1 MSVAWDD
8 IGGLVDAHER
18 FLAGARVDADVRD
31 PVLDSWKRCRSAGLE
46 PDRLLIP
53 YDPDLTLTDPFL
65 HAADPVLS
73 RLTASLSN
81 VSMTIV
87 LCDGQARVVQR
98 HGGDRRLLSRLD
110 AVNFAPGF
118 CASEAAAGTNG
129 VGTALAERG
138 PVYVLGREH
147 FADCLSPFACAGA
160 PVRDP
165 LSGRIEA
172 ILDLTCLRD
181 DGDPAMLRLVRETAH
196 DIEARLLE
204 QATDRERA
212 LLAAY
217 RRAAPPSE
225 PWPRQPDGPAGT
237 RGPYGHGAETLGR
250 VDLAVLREKAEEL
263 IASPHLTL
271 DQVTLPGGRVATLL
285 RRPVMGASGETGV
298 VVEARVL
305 GGPHLR
311 HMERTAP
318 TGAAERAGAAETGEA
333 GEAGEKAEVGEAR
346 ASTPPVPL
354 VQLVTPTLTPPVSPP
369 VTPTLTPPE
378 PSVTPTGLTP
388 SDEPVTPV
396 GLRTPTVSPGSEMG
410 PSSPTSPMPPPG
422 SPPTSPTPPTAP
434 VMPPGVAPPTPTTPT
449 EEAAPIAP
457 PDATTSTTSAAP
469 TTPATASPPPSATTP
484 TAPPPAAQPSRPAAT
499 PRPAVVL
506 RAVAPPSPQP
516 PPAAARPAPAPDPAL
531 SPGPG
536 GDAAAGPSGDPVADA
551 WLLLVGE
558 PGVGRL
564 AVLARRRLELLHDAG
579 IRIGTTLDVTRT
591 AEELTE
597 VAVPRFADFAAVDLP
612 DSVLLGDEPEPL
624 GEGMALRRVALGAVH
639 RDSHL
644 YEAGDRVQYVATTPQ
659 ARSWETGRS
668 VLEPV
673 LAEAGGWLAQ
683 DPARLERALA
693 AGIHSLIT
701 VPLRA
706 RGTTLGVVSFYRSRQ
721 PAPFEDDDLSLA
733 QELAGRAAI
742 CVDNARR
749 YTREHNTALALQRS
763 LLPRGRPE
771 QSAVEVAYRY
781 LPAQA
786 GVGGDWF
793 DVIPLSGARV
803 ALVVGDVVGHGLHA
817 AATMGRLRTA
827 VHNFSSLDLP
837 PDDLLT
843 HLDDLVARLDRGE
856 GWAVENTHEDSG
868 IIGAT
873 CLYAVYDSVSRHCT
887 LARAG
892 HPLPAIV
899 GPGGHVDL
907 VDLPSGP
914 PLGLGGMPFETVE
927 LELAEGSR
935 LVLYTD
941 GLVEDRH
948 RDIDT
953 GLERLRAVLSGADRT
968 PEDTCDAVL
977 DALLPTR
984 PCDDVALLVA
994 RTHALGAERVA
1005 HWELPGDPAIVSRAR
1020 VAATRQLT
1028 AWGLDDL
1035 AFTTELIVSELVTN
1049 AIRHA
1054 TGPVQLR
1061 LLRDRALICE
1071 VFDGSGTSPRLR
1083 RARTEDEGGRGLFLV
1098 AQLTERWGTRYTP
1111 DGKIIWA
1118 EQPLP

>member
-1 MSVAWDD
+1 MIPLSVAWDD

-18 FLAGARVDADVRD
+18 FLAGARVDSDVRD

-46 PDRLLIP
+46 PHRLLIP
-53 YDPDLTLTDPFL
+53 YAPDLAMDDPFL
-65 HAADPVLS
+65 RAADPVLD
-73 RLTASLSN
+73 RLTAALAH

-87 LCDGQARVVQR
+87 LCDAQARMVQR
-98 HGGDRRLLSRLD
+98 HGGDRRLLARLD
-110 AVNFAPGF
+110 EVNFAPGF

-129 VGTALAERG
+129 VGTALAERQ
-138 PVYVLGREH
+138 PVFVLGREH

-160 PVRDP
+160 PVRNP

-172 ILDLTCLRD
+172 VLDLTCLRD
-181 DGDPAMLRLVRETAH
+181 DGDPGMVRLVREAAH
-196 DIEARLLE
+196 DIEAGLLE
-204 QATDRERA
+204 QATERERA

-217 RRAAPPSE
+217 RRAAAYDPTRTAGTAAGV
-225 PWPRQPDGPAGT
+225 WPRQPVDPSAARGGPPGDGS
-237 RGPYGHGAETLGR
+237 TLGR

-263 IASPHLTL
+263 IASPHRTL
-271 DQVTLPGGRVATLL
+271 DEVALSGGRTATLL
-285 RRPVMGASGETGV
+285 RRPVMTATGETGV

-311 HMERTAP
+311 HTELTGTTTPGSAVPSTTTASMTLPGTGQPTGPGAATGRTVGSVTGRTAGRVAGTPSGTSAGTPSRTSGGPPDGARPGTPGAVPSTSAVPPAAPISSEGLP
-318 TGAAERAGAAETGEA
+318 TTERPPTPL
-333 GEAGEKAEVGEAR
+333 R
-346 ASTPPVPL
+346 QPSTTTPHRPSTTQQPPTTQPQPPTQPVPSPAVL
-354 VQLVTPTLTPPVSPP
+354 LQTVVPPAPVDAPYVPSAPPPPGRTTPY
-369 VTPTLTPPE
+369 
-378 PSVTPTGLTP
+378 G
-388 SDEPVTPV
+388 
-396 GLRTPTVSPGSEMG
+396 PGG
-410 PSSPTSPMPPPG
+410 APPPG
-422 SPPTSPTPPTAP
+422 S
-434 VMPPGVAPPTPTTPT
+434 
-449 EEAAPIAP
+449 
-457 PDATTSTTSAAP
+457 DSAA
-469 TTPATASPPPSATTP
+469 
-484 TAPPPAAQPSRPAAT
+484 
-499 PRPAVVL
+499 
-506 RAVAPPSPQP
+506 
-516 PPAAARPAPAPDPAL
+516 D
-531 SPGPG
+531 G
-536 GDAAAGPSGDPVADA
+536 

-579 IRIGTTLDVTRT
+579 VRVGTTLDVTRT
-591 AEELTE
+591 AEELAE
-597 VAVPRFADFAAVDLP
+597 VTVPRFADFAAVDLP
-612 DSVLLGDEPEPL
+612 DCVLRGDEPERF
-624 GEGMALRRVALGAVH
+624 GVGMSLRRVALGAVH
-639 RDSHL
+639 EESHL
-644 YEAGDRVQYVATTPQ
+644 YEVGDPVEYVPTTPQ
-659 ARSWETGRS
+659 ARSLETGRP

-683 DPARLERALA
+683 DPSRLEQTLA

-701 VPLRA
+701 LPLRA
-706 RGTTLGVVSFYRSRQ
+706 RGTTLGCVSFYRSEQ

-733 QELAGRAAI
+733 QELVGRAAI
-742 CVDNARR
+742 CIDNARR

-827 VHNFSSLDLP
+827 VHNFCSLDLP

-843 HLDDLVARLDRGE
+843 HLDDLVGRLDRGE
-856 GWAVENTHEDSG
+856 GWAVENTHQDTG
-868 IIGAT
+868 IVGAT
-873 CLYAVYDSVSRHCT
+873 CLYAVYDPVSRRCT
-887 LARAG
+887 LTRAG

-899 GPGGHVDL
+899 APDGTVDF

-927 LELAEGSR
+927 LELAEGSQ

-941 GLVEDRH
+941 GLIEDRH

-953 GLERLRAVLSGADRT
+953 GLDLLRTVLARTDRA
-968 PEDTCDAVL
+968 PEETCEAVL
-977 DALLPTR
+977 DALLPAR
-984 PCDDVALLVA
+984 PADDVALLVA
-994 RTHALGAERVA
+994 RTHVIGSDRVA
-1005 HWELPGDPAIVSRAR
+1005 QWDLASDPAVVSRAR
-1020 VAATRQLT
+1020 VAVTEKLAE
-1028 AWGLDDL
+1028 WGLHDL
-1035 AFTTELIVSELVTN
+1035 AFTTELVASELVTN

-1054 TGPVQLR
+1054 TGPLQLR

-1083 RARTEDEGGRGLFLV
+1083 RARSEDEGGRGLFLV

-1111 DGKIIWA
+1111 DGKTIWT

>member
-1 MSVAWDD
+1 VSVAWDD

-53 YDPDLTLTDPFL
+53 YDPDLTLEDPFL

-73 RLTASLSN
+73 RLTASLSD

-110 AVNFAPGF
+110 EVNFAPGF

-181 DGDPAMLRLVRETAH
+181 DGDPAMVRLVRETAH

-225 PWPRQPDGPAGT
+225 PWPRQPGDPART

-298 VVEARVL
+298 VVEARLL
-305 GGPHLR
+305 GGPQLR

-318 TGAAERAGAAETGEA
+318 TEAA
-333 GEAGEKAEVGEAR
+333 
-346 ASTPPVPL
+346 
-354 VQLVTPTLTPPVSPP
+354 
-369 VTPTLTPPE
+369 
-378 PSVTPTGLTP
+378 
-388 SDEPVTPV
+388 
-396 GLRTPTVSPGSEMG
+396 
-410 PSSPTSPMPPPG
+410 
-422 SPPTSPTPPTAP
+422 
-434 VMPPGVAPPTPTTPT
+434 TTP
-449 EEAAPIAP
+449 
-457 PDATTSTTSAAP
+457 
-469 TTPATASPPPSATTP
+469 TTP
-484 TAPPPAAQPSRPAAT
+484 TAPPAPPPPAPSSHQVAP

-506 RAVAPPSPQP
+506 RAVAPPSPQA
-516 PPAAARPAPAPDPAL
+516 PPAAARPARDTDPAPSPAIGGDV
-531 SPGPG
+531 PAGPG
-536 GDAAAGPSGDPVADA
+536 GDPVADA

-624 GEGMALRRVALGAVH
+624 GERMALRRVALGAVH

-644 YEAGDRVQYVATTPQ
+644 YEAGDRVQYVASTPQ

-693 AGIHSLIT
+693 VGIHSLIT

-873 CLYAVYDSVSRHCT
+873 CLYAVYDPASRHCT

-1005 HWELPGDPAIVSRAR
+1005 QWELPGDPAIVSRAR
-1020 VAATRQLT
+1020 VAATEQLA

>member
-46 PDRLLIP
+46 PHRLLIP
-53 YDPDLTLTDPFL
+53 YASDPALEDPFL
-65 HAADPVLS
+65 RAAEPVLS
-73 RLTASLSN
+73 RLAASLSH

-87 LCDGQARVVQR
+87 LCDGQAHVVQR

-110 AVNFAPGF
+110 EVNFAPGF

-181 DGDPAMLRLVRETAH
+181 DGDPAMVRLVREAAH
-196 DIEARLLE
+196 DIESRLLE

-217 RRAAPPSE
+217 HRAAPPTE
-225 PWPRQPDGPAGT
+225 PWPRQPDGPART
-237 RGPYGHGAETLGR
+237 RAPNGHGGEALGR

-285 RRPVMGASGETGV
+285 RRPVRGASGETGV

-311 HMERTAP
+311 HVERTMPAGAAEVTAP
-318 TGAAERAGAAETGEA
+318 TGPTEAAQAAQ
-333 GEAGEKAEVGEAR
+333 AR
-346 ASTPPVPL
+346 ALTPPVPL
-354 VQLVTPTLTPPVSPP
+354 VTSFLTSPVASPATPTPAPPPGASVAPVGLTPPVAP
-369 VTPTLTPPE
+369 VTPAGPIPI
-378 PSVTPTGLTP
+378 VTPGP
-388 SDEPVTPV
+388 K
-396 GLRTPTVSPGSEMG
+396 PG
-410 PSSPTSPMPPPG
+410 PPPH
-422 SPPTSPTPPTAP
+422 TTVP
-434 VMPPGVAPPTPTTPT
+434 VMPPGLVPPTPT
-449 EEAAPIAP
+449 AP
-457 PDATTSTTSAAP
+457 
-469 TTPATASPPPSATTP
+469 TP
-484 TAPPPAAQPSRPAAT
+484 TAPTSTAPTLSTPTAEAAPAASPAAT
-499 PRPAVVL
+499 ADATPAVPTASAASSPPAFAPL
-506 RAVAPPSPQP
+506 PPAPPSPSSASASARRPAVALSEVTPHVPQ
-516 PPAAARPAPAPDPAL
+516 PPAAATRSGPDPDPDPGPAPDLAP
-531 SPGPG
+531 SPEAGDEAHADPG
-536 GDAAAGPSGDPVADA
+536 DDPVADA

-579 IRIGTTLDVTRT
+579 TRIGTTLDVTRT

-612 DSVLLGDEPEPL
+612 DSVLRGDEPEPL
-624 GEGMALRRVALGAVH
+624 GEGMTLRRVALGAIH

-644 YEAGDRVQYVATTPQ
+644 YEAGDRVQYVASTPQ

-683 DPARLERALA
+683 DPTRLEQALA

-706 RGTTLGVVSFYRSRQ
+706 RGTTLGVVSFYRSRR

-733 QELAGRAAI
+733 QELACRAAI

-827 VHNFSSLDLP
+827 VHNFCSLDLP

-873 CLYAVYDSVSRHCT
+873 CLYAVYDPVSRHCT
-887 LARAG
+887 LTRAG
-892 HPLPAIV
+892 HPQPAIV
-899 GPGGHVDL
+899 GPDGHVDF

-953 GLERLRAVLSGADRT
+953 GLDRLRAVLSGAERA

-994 RTHALGAERVA
+994 RTNALGAERVA
-1005 HWELPGDPAIVSRAR
+1005 QWELPGDPAVVSHAR
-1020 VAATRQLT
+1020 VAVTEQLA

-1035 AFTTELIVSELVTN
+1035 AFTTELIASELVTN

-1054 TGPVQLR
+1054 AGHVQLR
-1061 LLRDRALICE
+1061 LLRDRSLICE

-1083 RARTEDEGGRGLFLV
+1083 RACIEDEGGRGLFLV